1 MDYFIGSI
9 ELFPYT
15 FAQMGWMYC
24 NGQLLGITQ
33 YSALYA
39 LIGTQFG
46 GDGVNNFAL
55 PNLQGAEPIPG
66 LHYLICVEG
75 IFPPRD

>member
-9 ELFPYT
+9 ELFPYI
-15 FAQMGWMYC
+15 FAHYGWMYC
-24 NGQLLGITQ
+24 DGQLLSIWE
-33 YSALYA
+33 YDALFA
-39 LIGTQFG
+39 LIGNRFG

-66 LHYLICVEG
+66 LHYLICVDG
-75 IFPPRD
+75 IYPNRD